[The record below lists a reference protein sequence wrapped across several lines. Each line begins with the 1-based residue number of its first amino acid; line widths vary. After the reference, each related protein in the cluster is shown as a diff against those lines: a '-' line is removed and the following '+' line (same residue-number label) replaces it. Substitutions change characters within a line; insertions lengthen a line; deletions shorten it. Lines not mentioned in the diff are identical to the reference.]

1 MFMRQIN
8 GLVVGLLG
16 VVLIAVGLIWYLL
29 PYQLS
34 ELTDKESAVMDTL
47 FEKMKPQCI
56 GRYVIDVPESFNN
69 QLKDSIFID
78 DFNIE
83 SEFIYRPAFIQRIEL
98 REKELQEA
106 INRPGNKMKN
116 APYLKEVVS
125 LPDGKGVIFDR
136 NKPGSDDAYRVL
148 EAHVYINHIAFII
161 TTGILDLSA
170 DKYAKEKKSYMD
182 ISGYSELETNTKHSQ
197 LSAMQSLISRLSG
210 RLDHDIPTGKGVCI
224 PNGFILD
231 DDMKHQQKIS
241 FSYKNDELL
250 LSFESDNRY
259 FGSDDTLLNRGKEI
273 SEAMNQQG
281 MHTIK
286 KGDLLINN
294 IPVQEWLMA
303 GNQEVYSKM
312 ESKRISNL
320 PYYDFW
326 FFANEATSTEMTPLL
341 HIGMNNRNKFS
352 SYSDAQM
359 VEIWDRIVGS
369 LRYKPNAF

>member
-1 MFMRQIN
+1 MRRIN
-8 GLVVGLLG
+8 VLTVGLLG

-34 ELTDKESAVMDTL
+34 ELTDKEIVVIDTL
-47 FEKMKPQCI
+47 FEKTKPQCI

-69 QLKDSIFID
+69 QLKDSIYID
-78 DFNIE
+78 DFKIE
-83 SEFIYRPAFIQRIEL
+83 SKFIYPPAFKQRIEL
-98 REKELQEA
+98 REKELREA
-106 INRPGNKMKN
+106 INLPGNDMKD
-116 APYLKEVVS
+116 APYLKEVNL

-136 NKPGSDDAYRVL
+136 NKPAADDAYRVL
-148 EAHVYINHIAFII
+148 EAHVYVNHIAFII
-161 TTGILDLSA
+161 TADILDLSA
-170 DKYAKEKKSYMD
+170 DKYEKEKKLYMNFTRV
-182 ISGYSELETNTKHSQ
+182 SELETNTKQ
-197 LSAMQSLISRLSG
+197 AKLTAMRSLISRISG

-231 DDMKHQQKIS
+231 DGRKHQQKIS
-241 FSYKNDELL
+241 FSYKNDEFLL
-250 LSFESDNRY
+250 FFESDNRY
-259 FGSDDTLLNRGKEI
+259 FGSDDTLLNRGGEI
-273 SEAMNQQG
+273 NEAMNQQG

-286 KGDLLINN
+286 KGDLSINN

-303 GNQEVYSKM
+303 GNQEIYSKV
-312 ESKRISNL
+312 EHKSISNL

-341 HIGMNNRNKFS
+341 HVGMNNRNKFS

-359 VEIWDRIVGS
+359 VEIWDRIIGS